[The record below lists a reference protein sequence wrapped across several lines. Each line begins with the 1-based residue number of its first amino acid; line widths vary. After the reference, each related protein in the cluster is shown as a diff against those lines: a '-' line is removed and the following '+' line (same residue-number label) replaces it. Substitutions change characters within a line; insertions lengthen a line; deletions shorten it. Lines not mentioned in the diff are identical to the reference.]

1 MIRLHVNKRQLQ
13 SLRRPRTFYCQGVYF
28 QGLLT
33 SPQKTPKEMT
43 RFTIGR
49 YPGDPMTGS
58 TFRFHVSS
66 LSNGPPRHQQEKG
79 QQHHLHPLILCPR
92 STAGRN
98 RILHHHQRLVGTVAG
113 WLDERREV
121 GVFKYLR
128 GLENANNH

>member
-1 MIRLHVNKRQLQ
+1 M
-13 SLRRPRTFYCQGVYF
+13 S
-28 QGLLT
+28 
-33 SPQKTPKEMT
+33 

-49 YPGDPMTGS
+49 YPGDPMTRGS

-66 LSNGPPRHQQEKG
+66 LSNGPPRHQQQKG
-79 QQHHLHPLILCPR
+79 QQHLHPLTLCPR